1 MLTALDCRRLGS
13 LVFATLLIL
22 STATT
27 YAKDR
32 ILLIDGFHQGELF
45 CRAFRVTKPT
55 SIDIHA
61 VGALSA
67 FNRDQMAAYSW
78 IIRSGSLSPVWEMTI
93 DNTDRYKRDKYLREY
108 QSTQELEPG
117 DYEVYF
123 YAGSPSTISGF
134 SFDLS
139 GLGKALEK
147 LKINLSD
154 LSDQKDELEK
164 QKAKLEDQKKELEKQ
179 KAKLKEQKGKTDSSD
194 PSNRIVING
203 DVFDLSDSDVSDEI
217 IKEYSLEITS
227 DAKDI
232 SRIECAYN
240 SDRVIA
246 EILQPEN
253 NLYASK
259 GFSLAQPMQVE
270 ITALGE
276 NAGMADDFADY
287 GWIVNA
293 DTRKRVWSMT
303 EATTDPAG
311 GAEKNKLVTERLDLP
326 KGNYLL
332 YYVTDDSHTYDD
344 WNAAPPYN
352 PQAYGIRVNALRKD
366 DLKYV
371 KPYQDTYSQA
381 ALIAIVRADN
391 DFFETIPFH
400 VAKDCDVRVYAIGEY
415 GESSDAFADYGWIE
429 RVGDEDLYWEMT
441 ERNTHHAGGASKNR
455 DFDDIVHLTAG
466 DYVLGYVTDDSHAYG
481 DWNSGPPYD
490 QKNYGISIFAT
501 SKSFDPTIIKQLPKE
516 TASAN
521 VLAKITY
528 VGDDADESQVFVL
541 DKPTRVHVVCLG
553 EGSGSDMADYGWIEN
568 AADDDIVWE
577 MTYRRSKWAGG
588 ADKNRLVDTY
598 VMLDAGKYRARFVS
612 DDSHSFGNWNSD
624 PPNNPQRWGI
634 TITKGE

>member
-1 MLTALDCRRLGS
+1 MLTAFDCRRLGS
-13 LVFATLLIL
+13 LIIATVLIL
-22 STATT
+22 STATI

-45 CRAFRVTKPT
+45 CRAFKVTKPT

-67 FNRDQMAAYSW
+67 FSRDQMAAYSW
-78 IIRSGSLSPVWEMTI
+78 IIRSGSLQPIWEMTI
-93 DNTDRYKRDKYLREY
+93 DNTERYKRDKHLREY

-123 YAGSPSTISGF
+123 YAGSPSLMSGF
-134 SFDLS
+134 SIDLS

-164 QKAKLEDQKKELEKQ
+164 QKAKLKGR
-179 KAKLKEQKGKTDSSD
+179 KGKID
-194 PSNRIVING
+194 PVDPIDPIDPPGRIVING
-203 DVFDLSDSDVSDEI
+203 EEYNLGDGSDVRDDI
-217 IKEYSLEITS
+217 INEYSLEITGET
-227 DAKDI
+227 KDI
-232 SRIECAYN
+232 SRIECAYS

-246 EILQPEN
+246 EILQPDN

-270 ITALGE
+270 VTAIGE

-293 DTRKRVWSMT
+293 ETRKRVWSMA
-303 EATTDPAG
+303 EAVSDPAG
-311 GAEKNKLVTERLDLP
+311 GAEKNELVIDRLNLP
-326 KGNYLL
+326 KGDYVV

-344 WNAAPPYN
+344 WNAVPPYN
-352 PQAYGIRVNALRKD
+352 PQAYGIRVTVLRKD

-381 ALIAIVRADN
+381 ALIAIVRAGN

-415 GESSDAFADYGWIE
+415 GEGSDAFADYGWIE
-429 RVGDEDLYWEMT
+429 RVGENDLYWEMT
-441 ERNTHHAGGASKNR
+441 ERNTQHAGGASKNR
-455 DFDDIVHLTAG
+455 AFDDMVHLTAG
-466 DYVLGYVTDDSHAYG
+466 DYVLGFVTDDSHAYG

-490 QKNYGISIFAT
+490 QKNYGISIYAT
-501 SKSFDPTIIKQLPKE
+501 SKAFDPTVIKQLPKE

-541 DKPTRVHVVCLG
+541 DKPMRVHVVCLG
-553 EGSGSDMADYGWIEN
+553 EGVGSDMADYGWIEN

-577 MTYRRSKWAGG
+577 MTYRR
-588 ADKNRLVDTY
+588 
-598 VMLDAGKYRARFVS
+598 
-612 DDSHSFGNWNSD
+612 
-624 PPNNPQRWGI
+624 
-634 TITKGE
+634 

>member
-1 MLTALDCRRLGS
+1 
-13 LVFATLLIL
+13 
-22 STATT
+22 
-27 YAKDR
+27 
-32 ILLIDGFHQGELF
+32 
-45 CRAFRVTKPT
+45 VTKQT

-123 YAGSPSTISGF
+123 YAGSPSLISGF

-147 LKINLSD
+147 LKINF
-154 LSDQKDELEK
+154 SDQKDELEK

-179 KAKLKEQKGKTDSSD
+179 KAKLKSEKGKI
-194 PSNRIVING
+194 NING
-203 DVFDLSDSDVSDEI
+203 DVYDLSDGADVRDDI
-217 IKEYSLEITS
+217 ISEYSLEITS

-232 SRIECAYN
+232 SRIECAYR

-259 GFSLAQPMQVE
+259 GFSLAQPTQV
-270 ITALGE
+270 
-276 NAGMADDFADY
+276 
-287 GWIVNA
+287 
-293 DTRKRVWSMT
+293 DTRKRVWSMA
-303 EATTDPAG
+303 EAATDPAG
-311 GAEKNKLVTERLDLP
+311 GAEKNKLVTDRLDLP
-326 KGNYLL
+326 KGDYLL
-332 YYVTDDSHTYDD
+332 YYVTDDSHSYDD

-352 PQAYGIRVNALRKD
+352 PQAYGIRVNALRKG

-381 ALIAIVRADN
+381 ALIAIVRAGN
-391 DFFETIPFH
+391 DFFETILFH

-415 GESSDAFADYGWIE
+415 GEGSETFADYGWIE

-455 DFDDIVHLTAG
+455 AFDDIVHLTAG

-490 QKNYGISIFAT
+490 QKNYGISIFANG
-501 SKSFDPTIIKQLPKE
+501 KSFDPTIIKELPKE

-541 DKPTRVHVVCLG
+541 DKPMRVHVVCLG
-553 EGSGSDMADYGWIEN
+553 EGVGSDMADYGWIEK
-568 AADDDIVWE
+568 ASDDDIVWE

-612 DDSHSFGNWNSD
+612 DDSHSFGNWNSG

>member
-1 MLTALDCRRLGS
+1 MLTVIDCRRLGS
-13 LVFATLLIL
+13 LIIATVLIL

-45 CRAFRVTKPT
+45 CRAFKVTKPT

-61 VGALSA
+61 VGVLSA
-67 FNRDQMAAYSW
+67 FSRDQMAAYSW
-78 IIRSGSLSPVWEMTI
+78 IIRSGSLQPIWEMTI
-93 DNTDRYKRDKYLREY
+93 DNTERYKRDKYLREY
-108 QSTQELEPG
+108 QSTQELEAG

-123 YAGSPSTISGF
+123 YAGSPSLISGF
-134 SFDLS
+134 SLDLGS
-139 GLGKALEK
+139 LGKALEK
-147 LKINLSD
+147 LKIQLG
-154 LSDQKDELEK
+154 
-164 QKAKLEDQKKELEKQ
+164 DQKKELEKE
-179 KAKLKEQKGKTDSSD
+179 KAKLKEQKGKVD
-194 PSNRIVING
+194 PSERIVING
-203 DVFDLSDSDVSDEI
+203 EEYDLGDGSDVRDDI
-217 IKEYSLEITS
+217 INEYSLEITGET
-227 DAKDI
+227 KDI

-246 EILQPEN
+246 EILQPDN

-270 ITALGE
+270 VTAIGE

-293 DTRKRVWSMT
+293 ETRKRVWSMA
-303 EATTDPAG
+303 EAVSDPAG
-311 GAEKNKLVTERLDLP
+311 GAEKNKLVIDRLNLP
-326 KGNYLL
+326 KGDYVV

-344 WNAAPPYN
+344 WNAVPPYN

-381 ALIAIVRADN
+381 ALIAIVRAGN
-391 DFFETIPFH
+391 DFFETIPFR

-429 RVGDEDLYWEMT
+429 RVGDNDLYWEMT
-441 ERNTHHAGGASKNR
+441 ERNTQHAGGASKNR
-455 DFDDIVHLTAG
+455 AFDDVVHLTAG
-466 DYVLGYVTDDSHAYG
+466 DYVLGFVTDDSHAYG

-490 QKNYGISIFAT
+490 QKNYGISIYAT
-501 SKSFDPTIIKQLPKE
+501 GKSFDPTIIKELPKE

-541 DKPTRVHVVCLG
+541 DKPMRVHVVCLG
-553 EGSGSDMADYGWIEN
+553 EGVGSDMADYGWIEN
-568 AADDDIVWE
+568 ATDDDIVWE
-577 MTYRRSKWAGG
+577 MTYRKSKWAGG
-588 ADKNRLVDTY
+588 ADKNRQVDTY
-598 VMLDAGKYRARFVS
+598 VMLDAGKYRARYVS

>member
-1 MLTALDCRRLGS
+1 MLTALGYRRLGLS
-13 LVFATLLIL
+13 LFASLLIL
-22 STATT
+22 STASVS
-27 YAKDR
+27 AKDR

-45 CRAFRVTKPT
+45 CRGFKVTKPT

-61 VGALSA
+61 IGALSA
-67 FNRDQMAAYSW
+67 FNRDRMAAYAW
-78 IIRSGSLSPVWEMTI
+78 IIRSGSLQPTWEMTI
-93 DNTDRYKRDKYLREY
+93 DNTERYKRDKHLREY

-123 YAGSPSTISGF
+123 YAGSPSLISGF
-134 SFDLS
+134 SIDLS

-147 LKINLSD
+147 LKINLG
-154 LSDQKDELEK
+154 DEKKQLEK
-164 QKAKLEDQKKELEKQ
+164 E
-179 KAKLKEQKGKTDSSD
+179 KAKLKALRGKID
-194 PSNRIVING
+194 PVDPPDPPDPDDTPGKIVING
-203 DVFDLSDSDVSDEI
+203 DVYDLSGDSDVREEI
-217 IKEYSLEITS
+217 ISEYSLEITGEG
-227 DAKDI
+227 KDI
-232 SRIECAYN
+232 SRIECAYS

-246 EILQPEN
+246 EILTPDN
-253 NLYASK
+253 DLYASK

-270 ITALGE
+270 ISAIGE
-276 NAGMADDFADY
+276 NAGTDNDFADY

-293 DTRKRVWSMT
+293 ESRRRVWSMT
-303 EATTDPAG
+303 EAAYDNAG
-311 GAEKNKLVTERLDLP
+311 GAEKNKSVVDRLNLP
-326 KGNYLL
+326 KGDYIV
-332 YYVTDDSHTYDD
+332 YYVTDDSHTIDD

-352 PQAYGIRVNALRKD
+352 PQAYGIRINAVRKD

-381 ALIAIVRADN
+381 ALISITRAGD
-391 DFFETIPFH
+391 DFFETAPFH

-415 GESSDAFADYGWIE
+415 GGDDAFADYGWIE
-429 RVGDEDLYWEMT
+429 RVGSDDLYWEMT
-441 ERNTHHAGGASKNR
+441 ERNTNHAGGASKNR
-455 DFDDIVHLTAG
+455 AFDDIVRLTAG

-490 QKNYGISIFAT
+490 QKNYGISIYAVGKT
-501 SKSFDPTIIKQLPKE
+501 FDPSIIKELAKE
-516 TASAN
+516 TASGN

-553 EGSGSDMADYGWIEN
+553 EGVGSEMADYGWIEN

-588 ADKNRLVDTY
+588 AEKNRFVDTY
-598 VMLDAGKYRARFVS
+598 VMLDAGKYRAHFAS

-624 PPNNPQRWGI
+624 PPNAPQRWGI

>member
-1 MLTALDCRRLGS
+1 MLTAFDFRRLGS
-13 LVFATLLIL
+13 LIFATVLIL
-22 STATT
+22 FTATT

-32 ILLIDGFHQGELF
+32 IFLIDSFHQGELF
-45 CRAFRVTKPT
+45 CRAFRVTKQT

-78 IIRSGSLSPVWEMTI
+78 IIRSGSLRPVWEMTI
-93 DNTDRYKRDKYLREY
+93 DNTERYKRDKYLREY

-123 YAGSPSTISGF
+123 YAGSPSLISGF
-134 SFDLS
+134 SFDLG

-147 LKINLSD
+147 LKINLG
-154 LSDQKDELEK
+154 
-164 QKAKLEDQKKELEKQ
+164 DQKKALEKQ
-179 KAKLKEQKGKTDSSD
+179 KAKLKSEKGKI
-194 PSNRIVING
+194 NING
-203 DVFDLSDSDVSDEI
+203 DVYDLTDGTDVRDDI
-217 IKEYSLEITS
+217 ISEYSLEITGET
-227 DAKDI
+227 KDI
-232 SRIECAYN
+232 SRIECAYS

-246 EILQPEN
+246 EILQPDN
-253 NLYASK
+253 DLYASK
-259 GFSLAQPMQVE
+259 GFSLAQPLQVE
-270 ITALGE
+270 VTAIGE

-293 DTRKRVWSMT
+293 ETRKRVWSMA
-303 EATTDPAG
+303 EAVTDLAG
-311 GAEKNKLVTERLDLP
+311 GAEKNKLVIDRLNLP
-326 KGNYLL
+326 KGDYVV

-344 WNAAPPYN
+344 WNAVPPYN
-352 PQAYGIRVNALRKD
+352 PQAYGIRVTALRKD

-381 ALIAIVRADN
+381 ALIAIVRAGN

-415 GESSDAFADYGWIE
+415 GESSETFADYGWIE
-429 RVGDEDLYWEMT
+429 RVGDEDLFWEMT

-455 DFDDIVHLTAG
+455 AFDDIVHLTAG
-466 DYVLGYVTDDSHAYG
+466 DYVLGFVTDDSHAYG

-490 QKNYGISIFAT
+490 QKNYGISIYAT
-501 SKSFDPTIIKQLPKE
+501 GKAFDPTIIKELPKE

-553 EGSGSDMADYGWIEN
+553 EGTGSDMADYGWIEN

-624 PPNNPQRWGI
+624 PPSNPQRWGI

>member
-1 MLTALDCRRLGS
+1 MLTALDCKRLGS
-13 LVFATLLIL
+13 LIFATVLIL
-22 STATT
+22 STATA

-55 SIDIHA
+55 SIEIHA

-67 FNRDQMAAYSW
+67 FSRDQMAGYSW
-78 IIRSGSLSPVWEMTI
+78 IIRSGSLQPIWEMTI

-108 QSTQELEPG
+108 QSTQELEAG

-123 YAGSPSTISGF
+123 YAGSPSLISGF
-134 SFDLS
+134 SFDLGS
-139 GLGKALEK
+139 LGKALEK
-147 LKINLSD
+147 LKIKLG
-154 LSDQKDELEK
+154 DEKRQLEK
-164 QKAKLEDQKKELEKQ
+164 E
-179 KAKLKEQKGKTDSSD
+179 KAKLKGRKGKID
-194 PSNRIVING
+194 PVDPVDPIDPPDRIVING
-203 DVFDLSDSDVSDEI
+203 DEYDLGDGSDVRDDI
-217 IKEYSLEITS
+217 INEYSLEITGEI
-227 DAKDI
+227 KDI

-246 EILQPEN
+246 EILQPDN
-253 NLYASK
+253 DLYASK
-259 GFSLAQPMQVE
+259 GFSLAQPLQVE
-270 ITALGE
+270 VTAIGE

-293 DTRKRVWSMT
+293 ETRKRVWSMA
-303 EATTDPAG
+303 EAVTDPAG
-311 GAEKNKLVTERLDLP
+311 GAEKNKLVIDRLNLP
-326 KGNYLL
+326 KGDYVV

-344 WNAAPPYN
+344 WNAVPPYN

-381 ALIAIVRADN
+381 ALIAIVRAGN

-415 GESSDAFADYGWIE
+415 GESSDAFADYGWLE
-429 RVGDEDLYWEMT
+429 RVGDDDLYWEMT
-441 ERNTHHAGGASKNR
+441 ERNTQHAGGASKNR
-455 DFDDIVHLTAG
+455 AFDDVVHLTAG

-490 QKNYGISIFAT
+490 QKNYGISIYAT
-501 SKSFDPTIIKQLPKE
+501 GKAFDPTIIKELPKE
-516 TASAN
+516 TASGN

-541 DKPTRVHVVCLG
+541 DKPLRVHVVCLG
-553 EGSGSDMADYGWIEN
+553 EGVGSDMADYGWIEN

-598 VMLDAGKYRARFVS
+598 VMLDAGKYRARYVS
-612 DDSHSFGNWNSD
+612 DDSHSFGNWNSG
-624 PPNNPQRWGI
+624 PPNTPQRWGI